1 MELNSADKQ
10 RATIA
15 AKKKKN
21 PLFGVLTDQMKERNY
36 DMFCSYTGQK
46 GGPSLKNLAVKHGVS
61 RERVRQ
67 ILYKELRYHL
77 RSIGLIKKIWGQ

>member
-1 MELNSADKQ
+1 MKLNSADKQ

-36 DMFCSYTGQK
+36 DMFCSYNGKKTGASVA
-46 GGPSLKNLAVKHGVS
+46 SLAFKYGVS
-61 RERVRQ
+61 SERVRQ
-67 ILYKELRYHL
+67 IIWKELRTHL
-77 RSIGLIKKIWGQ
+77 RAFGLTTKIW